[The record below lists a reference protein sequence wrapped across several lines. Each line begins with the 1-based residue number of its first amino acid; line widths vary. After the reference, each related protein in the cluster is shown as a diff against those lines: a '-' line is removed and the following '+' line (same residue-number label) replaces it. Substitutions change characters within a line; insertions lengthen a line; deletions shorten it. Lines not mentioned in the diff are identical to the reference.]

1 MFTKDNCIYAD
12 AFCFLRHRAKPLAGL
27 CIPLGGASPEDFI
40 ELPVDRPI
48 RARISHGRIFWQND
62 LLMLVPPD
70 LSYNAV
76 KTAAVKLRYS
86 NDDQMAIVLNRDK
99 NAEKEAEFIRMQ
111 NWRDFAAEL
120 AKAVSQETSA
130 STDTPQSGD

>member
-12 AFCFLRHRAKPLAGL
+12 AFYYLQHRSKPVVGL
-27 CIPLGGASPEDFI
+27 CFNLSAFSADQFD
-40 ELPVDRPI
+40 ELPMDRPI
-48 RARISHGRIFWQND
+48 DVKVVGNRIFWQNS
-62 LLMLVPPD
+62 LMMLAPPS
-70 LSYNAV
+70 LSYSAV

-99 NAEKEAEFIRMQ
+99 SPEKEADYTRMQ
-111 NWRDFAAEL
+111 LWRDFAAEL

-130 STDTPQSGD
+130 IADS